1 MLERAIIIEYEH
13 DMAADDLLHDA
24 TGNNN
29 VKLRAKLD
37 DTVAFFYWL
46 QVVAQWDKSYA
57 HNEKLLDYYQQTIT
71 TENESVLNAIRAILH
86 QQASP
91 YGLLA
96 QLYSGN
102 AQNHDAQKIVK
113 ISEPLRSQFEFLWNE
128 NQALL
133 AQWQHY
139 INQFSCHNVEY
150 TLRRLAIFLGLS
162 EDNVRDVKIFLL
174 LPSLRPL
181 GAAGHTIRNTDFILL
196 RPPRDLGKATKQGTM
211 VTIFHEYTHL
221 LAHASQSFADSAKAS
236 YQTNIAPRKIRPPT
250 GYNWRAVYNELFAY
264 TVASRTIGGLLGLE
278 LLGDTRPSF
287 DELEASFN
295 KLRAKGHPSPNQY
308 INWASLHMVPI
319 LRQYLQD
326 KRLIDRELFDA
337 VIGLTVDEGW
347 SGQVQNQIER

>member
-1 MLERAIIIEYEH
+1 MLEHTTIIEYEH

-24 TGNNN
+24 TGNND

-37 DTVAFFYWL
+37 DTAAFFYWL
-46 QVVAQWDKSYA
+46 QVIARWDKSYA

-71 TENESVLNAIRAILH
+71 TENEPVLNSIRTILR
-86 QQASP
+86 QQTSP

-102 AQNHDAQKIVK
+102 AQSHDTQKIVK
-113 ISEPLRSQFEFLWNE
+113 ISKPLHSQFEFLWNE

-250 GYNWRAVYNELFAY
+250 GYNWRAVSNELFAY

-287 DELEASFN
+287 DKLEASFN

-337 VIGLTVDEGW
+337 VIGLTIDEE
-347 SGQVQNQIER
+347 VY

>member
-24 TGNNN
+24 TGNND
-29 VKLRAKLD
+29 VKLLAKLD
-37 DTVAFFYWL
+37 DALEFFYWL
-46 QVVAQWDKSYA
+46 QVIARWDKSYA

-102 AQNHDAQKIVK
+102 AQSHDAQKIVK
-113 ISEPLRSQFEFLWNE
+113 ISKPLHSQFEFLWNE

>member
-13 DMAADDLLHDA
+13 DMAADDLLHDT
-24 TGNNN
+24 TGNND

-37 DTVAFFYWL
+37 NTAAFFYWL
-46 QVVAQWDKSYA
+46 QVVARWDKSYA

-71 TENESVLNAIRAILH
+71 TENESVLNAIRAILR
-86 QQASP
+86 QQTSP

-102 AQNHDAQKIVK
+102 AQSHDAQKIAK
-113 ISEPLRSQFEFLWNE
+113 ISKPLRSRFEFLWNE

-174 LPSLRPL
+174 PPSLRPL

-236 YQTNIAPRKIRPPT
+236 YQTNIAPRKIRPPA

-278 LLGDTRPSF
+278 LLGDTHPSF
-287 DELEASFN
+287 DKLEASFN
-295 KLRAKGHPSPNQY
+295 KLRAEGHPSPDQY

-319 LRQYLQD
+319 LQQYLQD

-337 VIGLTVDEGW
+337 VIGLTIDEE
-347 SGQVQNQIER
+347 VY

>member
-1 MLERAIIIEYEH
+1 MLEHTTIIEYEH

-24 TGNNN
+24 TGNND

-37 DTVAFFYWL
+37 DTAAFFYWL
-46 QVVAQWDKSYA
+46 QVIARWDKSYA

-71 TENESVLNAIRAILH
+71 TENEPVLNSIRTILR
-86 QQASP
+86 QQTSP

-102 AQNHDAQKIVK
+102 AQSHDTQKIVK
-113 ISEPLRSQFEFLWNE
+113 ISKPLHSQFEFLWNE

-181 GAAGHTIRNTDFILL
+181 GAAGHIIRNTDFILL
-196 RPPRDLGKATKQGTM
+196 RPPRDLGKATNTR
-211 VTIFHEYTHL
+211 H
-221 LAHASQSFADSAKAS
+221 D
-236 YQTNIAPRKIRPPT
+236 
-250 GYNWRAVYNELFAY
+250 
-264 TVASRTIGGLLGLE
+264 
-278 LLGDTRPSF
+278 GDNFS
-287 DELEASFN
+287 
-295 KLRAKGHPSPNQY
+295 
-308 INWASLHMVPI
+308 
-319 LRQYLQD
+319 
-326 KRLIDRELFDA
+326 
-337 VIGLTVDEGW
+337 
-347 SGQVQNQIER
+347 

>member
-13 DMAADDLLHDA
+13 DMAADDLLHDT

-71 TENESVLNAIRAILH
+71 TENEPVLNAIRAILR
-86 QQASP
+86 QQTSP

-102 AQNHDAQKIVK
+102 AQSHDAQKIIK

-139 INQFSCHNVEY
+139 INHNVEY

-174 LPSLRPL
+174 PPSLRPL

-211 VTIFHEYTHL
+211 MTIFHEYTHL

-236 YQTNIAPRKIRPPT
+236 YQTNIVPRKIRPPA

-264 TVASRTIGGLLGLE
+264 TVASCTIGGLLGLE
-278 LLGDTRPSF
+278 LLGDTHPSF

-295 KLRAKGHPSPNQY
+295 KLRAKGRPSPNQY

-337 VIGLTVDEGW
+337 VIGLTVDEE
-347 SGQVQNQIER
+347 VY

>member
-1 MLERAIIIEYEH
+1 
-13 DMAADDLLHDA
+13 MAADDLLHDT

-102 AQNHDAQKIVK
+102 AQNHDAQKIIK

-174 LPSLRPL
+174 PPSLRPL
-181 GAAGHTIRNTDFILL
+181 GAAGHAIRSTDFILL

-211 VTIFHEYTHL
+211 VTIFQIGR
-221 LAHASQSFADSAKAS
+221 AH
-236 YQTNIAPRKIRPPT
+236 
-250 GYNWRAVYNELFAY
+250 V
-264 TVASRTIGGLLGLE
+264 
-278 LLGDTRPSF
+278 
-287 DELEASFN
+287 
-295 KLRAKGHPSPNQY
+295 
-308 INWASLHMVPI
+308 
-319 LRQYLQD
+319 
-326 KRLIDRELFDA
+326 
-337 VIGLTVDEGW
+337 
-347 SGQVQNQIER
+347 

>member
-13 DMAADDLLHDA
+13 DMAADDLSRDT
-24 TGNNN
+24 TGNND

-102 AQNHDAQKIVK
+102 AQSHDAQKIAK

-174 LPSLRPL
+174 PPSLRPL

-221 LAHASQSFADSAKAS
+221 LAHAS
-236 YQTNIAPRKIRPPT
+236 
-250 GYNWRAVYNELFAY
+250 
-264 TVASRTIGGLLGLE
+264 
-278 LLGDTRPSF
+278 
-287 DELEASFN
+287 
-295 KLRAKGHPSPNQY
+295 
-308 INWASLHMVPI
+308 
-319 LRQYLQD
+319 
-326 KRLIDRELFDA
+326 
-337 VIGLTVDEGW
+337 
-347 SGQVQNQIER
+347 

>member
-13 DMAADDLLHDA
+13 DMAADDLSRDT
-24 TGNNN
+24 TGNND

-102 AQNHDAQKIVK
+102 AQSHDAQKIIK

-174 LPSLRPL
+174 PPSLRPL

-236 YQTNIAPRKIRPPT
+236 YQTNIVPRKIRPPA

-278 LLGDTRPSF
+278 LLGDAHPSF
-287 DELEASFN
+287 DELEVSFN

-337 VIGLTVDEGW
+337 VIGLTVDEE
-347 SGQVQNQIER
+347 VY

>member
-13 DMAADDLLHDA
+13 DMAADDLLHDT

-37 DTVAFFYWL
+37 DTAAFFYWL

-71 TENESVLNAIRAILH
+71 TENESVLNAIRTILR
-86 QQASP
+86 QQTSP

-102 AQNHDAQKIVK
+102 AQSHDAQKIAK
-113 ISEPLRSQFEFLWNE
+113 ISKPLRPRFEFLWNE

-139 INQFSCHNVEY
+139 INQFSCHKVEY

-162 EDNVRDVKIFLL
+162 ENNVRDVKIFLL
-174 LPSLRPL
+174 PPSLRPL

-236 YQTNIAPRKIRPPT
+236 YQTSIAPRKIRPPA
-250 GYNWRAVYNELFAY
+250 GYNWRAVYNELSLIRLQ
-264 TVASRTIGGLLGLE
+264 VVLLAV
-278 LLGDTRPSF
+278 S
-287 DELEASFN
+287 
-295 KLRAKGHPSPNQY
+295 
-308 INWASLHMVPI
+308 WA
-319 LRQYLQD
+319 
-326 KRLIDRELFDA
+326 
-337 VIGLTVDEGW
+337 
-347 SGQVQNQIER
+347 